1 MLINR
6 VSVLLLLT
14 GHGALGSLAGARIR
28 LGPLTA
34 NRQTAAVTQALIA
47 SDLDLAAN
55 IGGHLTT
62 EVTLNLECALDVVT
76 QLDELCVAQVLH
88 TGIRADSRFGQGLAR
103 TGAAHTIDVS
113 QGDFHA
119 LFTWNVDSGKS
130 CHGYCLLL
138 LSRRCGCKPVPGL
151 PRSPAPDRR
160 YRPASVSRKL
170 SLLRRADAD
179 GEVCAGVVL
188 LKLLGGAPICS
199 KSCSTLA
206 LLVARV
212 GADDDDPAV
221 TAGDLATLA
230 DLLDAGLNLHR
241 FSFFRS
247 LPR

>member
-103 TGAAHTIDVS
+103 TGAAH
-113 QGDFHA
+113 HRC
-119 LFTWNVDSGKS
+119 K
-130 CHGYCLLL
+130 
-138 LSRRCGCKPVPGL
+138 SRRL
-151 PRSPAPDRR
+151 PRAFHVECRLRQVVPWVLSPVVVSEVLMQTCPWSPKVSGP
-160 YRPASVSRKL
+160 RPEVSSRV
-170 SLLRRADAD
+170 RVP
-179 GEVCAGVVL
+179 E
-188 LKLLGGAPICS
+188 
-199 KSCSTLA
+199 A
-206 LLVARV
+206 LTSQAC
-212 GADDDDPAV
+212 
-221 TAGDLATLA
+221 
-230 DLLDAGLNLHR
+230 
-241 FSFFRS
+241 
-247 LPR
+247 